1 MMKNKMFQD
10 MLIAEISRSYA
21 ELKAVIAEIDDDS
34 DYENIYEIADRV
46 QGFGNEMIGVLKTS
60 DCARKAGLISNADE
74 KRIVTMINEDVSDL
88 QNLVSL
94 YMYDQQNDGQLQN
107 FLA

>member
-1 MMKNKMFQD
+1 
-10 MLIAEISRSYA
+10 MLIAEISRAYA
-21 ELKAVIAEIDDDS
+21 ELKTVIIEIDDAP
-34 DYENIYEIADRV
+34 DYESIYEIADRV

-60 DCARKAGLISNADE
+60 DCARKAGFISNTDE
-74 KRIVTMINEDVSDL
+74 KRIVTMINEDISDL

-94 YMYDQQNDGQLQN
+94 YMYDQQNDGQN

>member
-10 MLIAEISRSYA
+10 MLIAEISRAYT
-21 ELKAVIAEIDDDS
+21 ELKTVITEIDDS
-34 DYENIYEIADRV
+34 PDYESIYEIADRV

-60 DCARKAGLISNADE
+60 DCARKAGLISNTDE
-74 KRIVTMINEDVSDL
+74 KRIVTMINEDISDL

>member
-10 MLIAEISRSYA
+10 MLIAEISKSYT
-21 ELKAVIAEIDDDS
+21 ELKTVIAEIDDDS
-34 DYENIYEIADRV
+34 DYGSIYEIADRV

-60 DCARKAGLISNADE
+60 DCARKAGLISNTDE
-74 KRIVTMINEDVSDL
+74 KRIVTMINEDISDL